1 MNRPAGTFTL
11 SLLDD
16 EGDSA
21 ESESLR
27 DPNWR
32 NERVEP
38 GDQDPKG
45 PYWKSAADADR
56 SDMPT
61 QEQVEAAIEHE
72 DEMLASP
79 EVPQIPTGGDSKDS
93 KDDKDDKGD
102 TPDLPDAYDDPYG
115 VKRK

>member
-1 MNRPAGTFTL
+1 
-11 SLLDD
+11 
-16 EGDSA
+16 
-21 ESESLR
+21 
-27 DPNWR
+27 
-32 NERVEP
+32 
-38 GDQDPKG
+38 
-45 PYWKSAADADR
+45 
-56 SDMPT
+56 MPT